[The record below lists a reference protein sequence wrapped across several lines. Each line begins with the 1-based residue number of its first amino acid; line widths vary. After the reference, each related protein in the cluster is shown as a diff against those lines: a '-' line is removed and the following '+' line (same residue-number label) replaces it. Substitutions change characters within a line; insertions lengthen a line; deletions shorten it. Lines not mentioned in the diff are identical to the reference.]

1 MALPHALSSE
11 VVSLSPLG
19 SRIPQTPTHAI
30 IKAGQLEVIRVVL
43 PAGDGLPLHETPGE
57 ITVQCLEGEVRFA
70 VGDKEQVLRAGDW
83 IHLKPRAPHAL
94 RAVQDASLL
103 LTICLVAAQAQR

>member
-11 VVSLSPLG
+11 VVSLQPLG
-19 SRIPQTPTHAI
+19 ARIASTPTHAI

-43 PAGDGLPLHETPGE
+43 PAGAGLPLHETPGE
-57 ITVQCLEGEVRFA
+57 ITVQCLEGEVQFT
-70 VGDKEQVLRAGDW
+70 VGDGSQTLRAGDW

-103 LTICLVAAQAQR
+103 LTICLIAA